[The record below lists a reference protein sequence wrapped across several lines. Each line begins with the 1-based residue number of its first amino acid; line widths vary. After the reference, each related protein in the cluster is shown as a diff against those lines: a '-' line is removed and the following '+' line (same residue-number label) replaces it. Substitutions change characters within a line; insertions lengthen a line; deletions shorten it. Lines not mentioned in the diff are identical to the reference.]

1 MTVIRTARER
11 ARAEVRREILD
22 AARRQLTAE
31 GAEALSLR
39 AVAREL
45 GMVSSALYRYFAS
58 RDELLTALIIEAYD
72 ELGERA
78 ERAAAATADQPAGL
92 RWVAVA
98 RAVRAWAVDHPR
110 RYALLYGTPVVG
122 YAAPQ
127 STVVPGTRVQIAL
140 AGIVL
145 TAHRSGA
152 IDAGRLGA
160 GEPPVGSA
168 VAADLA
174 RLRAALAQAA
184 PDLLTAAGPSDVLL
198 RATLL
203 GWTQLFGLIGFELF
217 GQLRGL
223 VEDGEAFLVE
233 SAATMAARA
242 GLQTGPLPPGR

>member
-1 MTVIRTARER
+1 MAVIRTARER

-22 AARRQLTAE
+22 AAHRQLARA

-45 GMVSSALYRYFAS
+45 GMVSSALYRYFPS

-72 ELGERA
+72 ELGEQA
-78 ERAAAATADQPAGL
+78 ERAAAATLDQPAGA

-98 RAVRAWAVDHPR
+98 RAVRAWGVAHPH

-122 YAAPQ
+122 YAAPE
-127 STVVPGTRVQIAL
+127 STVVPGTRVQVAL

-145 TAHRSGA
+145 AAHRAGGV
-152 IDAGRLGA
+152 DAGRLGS
-160 GEPPVGSA
+160 GEPPVGPA

-174 RLRAALAQAA
+174 RLRAALAPMA
-184 PDLLTAAGPSDVLL
+184 PELLTAAGPPDVLL

-203 GWTQLFGLIGFELF
+203 GWTQLFGLIGLELF

-223 VEDGEAFLVE
+223 IEDGDAFLAE
-233 SAATMAARA
+233 AAAAMAARA
-242 GLQTGPLPPGR
+242 GLQPGPRP